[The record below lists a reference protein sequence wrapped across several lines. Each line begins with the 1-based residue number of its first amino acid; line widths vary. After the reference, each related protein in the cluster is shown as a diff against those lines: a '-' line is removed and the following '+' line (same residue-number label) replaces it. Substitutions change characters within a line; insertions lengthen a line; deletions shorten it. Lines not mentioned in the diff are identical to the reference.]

1 LFLALSLLLLQGVL
15 HPGWSDAQHNL
26 WQHTWHV
33 AHKISSNLNPQML
46 SPAVNP
52 ARQQHQQQALGPAGV
67 AALPHA
73 QQQQQYVG
81 VVEAAAAV
89 SEGGA
94 APAAAVPQQQEG

>member
-1 LFLALSLLLLQGVL
+1 MLLVLQGVL
-15 HPGWSDAQHNL
+15 HPTWSDSQHNL

-52 ARQQHQQQALGPAGV
+52 ARQQQQQALGPAGV
-67 AALPHA
+67 ASLPQTQ

-81 VVEAAAAV
+81 VVEAAAAAM
-89 SEGGA
+89 SGGGV
-94 APAAAVPQQQEG
+94 APAAAELPQPAS

>member
-1 LFLALSLLLLQGVL
+1 MLLQGVL
-15 HPGWSDAQHNL
+15 QPTWSDSQHNL

-52 ARQQHQQQALGPAGV
+52 ARQQQQQAAGQ
-67 AALPHA
+67 AALASLPQV

-81 VVEAAAAV
+81 VVEAAAAAAV
-89 SEGGA
+89 SDGVV
-94 APAAAVPQQQEG
+94 APAAAVPPQPAS